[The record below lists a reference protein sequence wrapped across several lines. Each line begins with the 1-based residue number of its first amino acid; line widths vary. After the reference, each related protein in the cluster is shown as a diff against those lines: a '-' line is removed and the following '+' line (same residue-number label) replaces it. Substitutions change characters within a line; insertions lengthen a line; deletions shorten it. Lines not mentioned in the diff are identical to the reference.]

1 MFGMQ
6 KRFSE
11 LNPIFY
17 RMAVQKE
24 ILKRHLKDAVS
35 RQVFAKVKSDQ
46 KLPQVISAFHT
57 NMIKRAPGVDL
68 TTQINKAVNI
78 RLASAHIHGIL
89 IRPGET
95 FSFWHTV
102 GKITRRK
109 GYKDGRVLSDKG
121 LVTGLGGGLCNLGN
135 SLNRIVLHSPLT
147 VTEFHKH
154 SDALAP
160 DSGQRIPLAAGTS
173 VSYNYVDYR
182 FKNETEQTFQLL
194 AWCEG
199 DEFYCELRGQEPVP
213 FIYTLVEE
221 DRHFRREGEKYYHYS
236 KLYRVTARLDG
247 TVLGKELIWDNR
259 SKVMY
264 DYGLIPS
271 ELIRE

>member
-1 MFGMQ
+1 MFGMK

-11 LNPIFY
+11 LNPFFY
-17 RMAVQKE
+17 WISVQKE
-24 ILKRHLKDAVS
+24 TLKRHLSDVLSKD
-35 RQVFAKVKSDQ
+35 VFAKEKSEDT
-46 KLPQVISAFHT
+46 LPQIIASFQT

-68 TTQINKAVNI
+68 TTQVNKAENI
-78 RLASAHIHGIL
+78 RLASANIHGML

-102 GKITRRK
+102 GNTTRRK
-109 GYKDGRVLSDKG
+109 GYKEGRVLTDKG
-121 LVTGLGGGLCNLGN
+121 LVTGLGGGLCNLSN

-147 VTEFHKH
+147 VTEFRKH

-160 DSGQRIPLAAGTS
+160 DSGNRIPLAAGTS

-182 FKNETEQTFQLL
+182 FKNETDQTFQLMT
-194 AWCEG
+194 WCEG
-199 DEFYCELRGQEPVP
+199 DEFFCELRAENPIP
-213 FIYTLVEE
+213 FTYELVEE
-221 DRHFRREGEKYYHYS
+221 DRHFRKEGEKFYHYC
-236 KLYRVTARLDG
+236 KLYRVIRDQESAEIN
-247 TVLGKELIWDNR
+247 KELIWDNR

-264 DYGLIPS
+264 DPTLIPT